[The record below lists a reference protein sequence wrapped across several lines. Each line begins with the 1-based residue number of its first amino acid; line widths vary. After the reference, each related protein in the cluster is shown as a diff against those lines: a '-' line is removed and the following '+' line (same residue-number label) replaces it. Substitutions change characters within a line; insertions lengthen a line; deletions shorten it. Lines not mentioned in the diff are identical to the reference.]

1 MKTLR
6 NLLMC
11 AVLLFATACSNVK
24 ANQTKEQE
32 TVTIELPAGAVEM
45 KYQHHLYC
53 KVMLRDSIPARM
65 IFDTGCTNLLL
76 DSIFY
81 AERFAKDGNLRKA
94 MLGGAGGGM
103 EMSNIDA
110 SKWAYRIGEESI
122 TENMATVLNLRKI
135 VGNDADGMFGMAFM
149 KGKRVEFNYANNY
162 MRFLPADET
171 IGENFTRIP
180 CTWLYNN
187 MRIVLPLS
195 ITLNDGYVFNGNFL
209 VDTGMPGTL
218 SLNSTTA
225 NRLNKEKYLAEAR
238 TMSYSVGGIGGDRK
252 EHVFKTPQITVGGHA
267 IKDVMIT
274 WSSNKKGA
282 LANEKY
288 DGLVGNDL
296 LSRFDVIFDFADCVI
311 YLRPNKNFD
320 RPEPNYLGIALTP
333 MNDHWIVNGLL
344 DGGNAEKA
352 GLRRGDRIE
361 KINGMTA
368 EDPNARR
375 ILDTM
380 PDKLTLSV
388 LRDNNMIEI
397 VVNKE

>member
-103 EMSNIDA
+103 EMANIDA

-122 TENMATVLNLRKI
+122 TENMAIVLNLRKI

-162 MRFLPADET
+162 MRFLPAMRRLERISLEYHALGSIITCVLCCLYQSHLMMDMFLMET
-171 IGENFTRIP
+171 SWLIP
-180 CTWLYNN
+180 ACLVRYH
-187 MRIVLPLS
+187 S
-195 ITLNDGYVFNGNFL
+195 IAQQLID
-209 VDTGMPGTL
+209 
-218 SLNSTTA
+218 
-225 NRLNKEKYLAEAR
+225 
-238 TMSYSVGGIGGDRK
+238 
-252 EHVFKTPQITVGGHA
+252 
-267 IKDVMIT
+267 
-274 WSSNKKGA
+274 
-282 LANEKY
+282 
-288 DGLVGNDL
+288 
-296 LSRFDVIFDFADCVI
+296 
-311 YLRPNKNFD
+311 
-320 RPEPNYLGIALTP
+320 
-333 MNDHWIVNGLL
+333 
-344 DGGNAEKA
+344 
-352 GLRRGDRIE
+352 
-361 KINGMTA
+361 
-368 EDPNARR
+368 
-375 ILDTM
+375 
-380 PDKLTLSV
+380 
-388 LRDNNMIEI
+388 
-397 VVNKE
+397 